1 MQIIL
6 HLRWKSWVL
15 GHRFLVL
22 GPKFQVPGP
31 RSWVLQHRSWVMG
44 PGSCVLGPFLSF
56 WQLGVL
62 KANDFSQVP
71 RSWDSLPFHEKE
83 TTLSLL
89 KEKSHLMALPQG
101 PSSYFILPLRAAWDP
116 RVPRVQ

>member
-6 HLRWKSWVL
+6 HLRRKSWVL

-31 RSWVLQHRSWVMG
+31 RSWVLHHRSWVMS
-44 PGSCVLGPFLSF
+44 PGSFPF

-83 TTLSLL
+83 TTLCLL

-101 PSSYFILPLRAAWDP
+101 PSSYFNLPLRAAWDP